1 MGSRAIVNIGVQQFV
16 ITRPRRFGKT
26 LNMSM
31 VDCFFP
37 TNMQAG
43 KICSK
48 GLKFGRHTD
57 ICNPWSVVSFIG
69 KKENM
74 MHTGQIQAGTD
85 VSIRWFRGEC
95 LYQKDNG
102 EIDTGRKL

>member
-37 TNMQAG
+37 TSMQAG

-69 KKENM
+69 KKGKYDAYWSNTSGNGRINSLVQGRM
-74 MHTGQIQAGTD
+74 L
-85 VSIRWFRGEC
+85 VSKRQWR
-95 LYQKDNG
+95 N
-102 EIDTGRKL
+102 